1 MYAIFA
7 ASGRRFYS
15 RLQMKPITH
24 ELGNRDIDIIP
35 FADFHLGDL
44 HADWQVI
51 KDLIERVKTEP
62 NTYCI
67 LDGDMM
73 DCAVKQSIGDIYG
86 ATLQP
91 MEQLKQCVKIFE
103 PIKDKILAVLPGN
116 HEHRIYKQD
125 GIDMTELMCHQ
136 LGIVDR
142 YSPTT
147 ALVFIS
153 SGEDSHRR
161 RPWCYTL
168 YVTHGSGGGRK
179 EGGKINRLADYATI
193 VDADCY
199 ICAHTHLPAMF
210 KTCYYRVSYQNRSTS
225 KVEKVFVNTASSL
238 DYGGYGDTQGYK
250 PASNSYPTIHLRS
263 NKKRVT
269 VTL

>member
-7 ASGRRFYS
+7 TSGRRFYL
-15 RLQMKPITH
+15 RLLMKPITH
-24 ELGNRDIDIIP
+24 DLGNRDIDIIP

-193 VDADCY
+193 VDA
-199 ICAHTHLPAMF
+199 
-210 KTCYYRVSYQNRSTS
+210 CYYRVSYQNRSTS

-238 DYGGYGDTQGYK
+238 DYGGYGDGRGYK
-250 PASNSYPTIHLRS
+250 PASNSYPTIHLRA